1 VYVMNADG
9 TRQRRL
15 TRNESFDGDPAWS
28 PDGQR
33 IAFISDRDGNDE
45 IYVMN
50 ADGSGQ
56 QRLTRT
62 PEDESFPAW

>member
-1 VYVMNADG
+1 MNADG